1 MYDTHTHSDFSDGV
15 LPPEKL
21 IEQAFSA
28 GLTII
33 GLTDHDTLAGLPR
46 AKEAAERFGIPLLPG
61 TEIEADFSAQ
71 LHILGLGVDPD
82 GEKLKTLIGLHA
94 ERRKERN
101 RKLLKKLADGG
112 MSVYDHIAPT
122 NGLIN
127 KSNIALAMVAA
138 GYCKTPG
145 EAFDRYLKKGRPFDV
160 RQEYPTMPEV
170 MEAILDA
177 GGYPVLA
184 HPMKMRCDHD
194 ALIKDMKDHGL
205 WGVEAYYSTATPAD
219 TEFFRGLA
227 EKYSLRL
234 TCGSDFHGPHRPEA
248 QLGCAWRNAEE
259 LISTEELLKEK
270 CV

>member
-1 MYDTHTHSDFSDGV
+1 MYDLHTHSDFSDGT

-21 IEQAFSA
+21 IEEAYAA
-28 GLTII
+28 GLTLI

-46 AKEAAERFGIPLLPG
+46 AAAAAEILGIPLLMG
-61 TEIEADFSAQ
+61 TEIEADFTAQ
-71 LHILGLGVDPD
+71 LHILGLGVDPE
-82 GEKLKTLIGLHA
+82 GEKLKKLIELHA
-94 ERRKERN
+94 ERRVERN

-112 MSVYDHIAPT
+112 MSVYDSIAPT

-138 GYCKTPG
+138 GYCETSE

-170 MEAILDA
+170 LDAILDA

-184 HPMKMRCDHD
+184 HPMKMKCDHR
-194 ALIKDMKDHGL
+194 ALVKDMKEHGL
-205 WGVEAYYSTATPAD
+205 WGIEAYYSTAAPEETA
-219 TEFFRGLA
+219 FFLSLA
-227 EKYSLRL
+227 EEFSLRP

-248 QLGCAWRNAEE
+248 QLGCAWRDTDE
-259 LISTEELLKEK
+259 LYETEEILRSK
-270 CV
+270 CI